1 MNRKLYSLTS
11 LVIVAVLFVA
21 INIVS
26 NIGLKHARLDLTQNR
41 LFTLSGGSKSVLA
54 GLQEPITLRFFFSEK
69 LANQVPQIKTYAT
82 RVREL
87 LEEYANRAHGK
98 IKLEIIDP
106 EPFSDAED
114 RATQA
119 GIQGVPLDPNQ
130 GEQFYFG
137 LAGTNSTDRQEVI
150 PFFQQDKE
158 QFLEYDLTRL
168 IYNLTDPKKPVLGI
182 LSDLPLEFGP
192 GGMMAAM
199 RGQSQPYAIL
209 GQLRQ
214 SFDVKMLKP
223 DLTKIDKDVTVLML
237 AHVKALKPQARYA
250 IDQYV
255 LRGGH
260 ALVFVDPQA
269 ETEASQ
275 PGPMG
280 MPDPTVSHASSLPS
294 LFKAWGIAMQ
304 EGKFVA
310 DGKLAIRVQGG
321 EGARQAAV
329 DYVAW
334 LAVPA
339 SNHNDK
345 DVVTAKLDVINMASA
360 GVLRKID
367 GAGTEVTPLLTS
379 SDAAEL
385 MDVDKIKF
393 RPDPAKLLAAL
404 KPTGERYVLAA
415 RITGKVKTA
424 FPDGPPPEEKAADK
438 DKPADKDKADDKAKA
453 EAKPAAPEPQLKESV
468 KPINV
473 IVVADS
479 DMLDDRFWV
488 RSQDFF
494 GQKVAV
500 PIAANA
506 DFVVNAVDNLAGSN
520 ELISLRSRGRSNRP
534 FEVVDNL
541 RHQAG
546 QQFLAQEQALQTK
559 LETAQKRIAELQS
572 KTKGAKVSTLLSAE
586 EQSAI
591 DGFRQDVVR
600 TRKQLRDVQHSLNR
614 GIERL
619 GAELKFI
626 NIGLMPILVALAAM
640 GIAGLRYQRRKSRA
654 GRRD

>member
-223 DLTKIDKDVTVLML
+223 DLTKIDNDVTVLML

-260 ALVFVDPQA
+260 ALIFVDPQA